1 MSERLCDHPGCSCS
15 IEPEEM
21 FCSPWCAASHE
32 RPHETEGCH
41 CDHDGCLGAA
51 GEQGDEA
58 LSTGF
63 DAPS

>member
-1 MSERLCDHPGCSCS
+1 
-15 IEPEEM
+15 M